1 MIFAHRPNM
10 LKTTLLGAIAL
21 AAATQIGCKS
31 QGPSTVSTAS
41 NKSIEMPKPIWKDVI
56 VDRERA
62 AKDPDV
68 TIRSMQVKG
77 DTLIVE
83 VQYGGGC
90 QPHTFDLYTNGGWLK
105 SLPPKATVWLEHTT
119 PEPDPCRA
127 LISETLK
134 FNIKPL
140 RYAGQPRV
148 TVLFRGSDLTAT
160 YIYSQQR

>member
-1 MIFAHRPNM
+1 MN
-10 LKTTLLGAIAL
+10 TLEHSM
-21 AAATQIGCKS
+21 AAAFLALSLVGCKS
-31 QGPSTVSTAS
+31 QNAGTAANSTKTAQT
-41 NKSIEMPKPIWKDVI
+41 PKPVWKDVI
-56 VDRERA
+56 VDREKA
-62 AKDPDV
+62 PTDPQAS
-68 TIRSMQVKG
+68 IRLFEIKG

-90 QPHTFDLYTNGGWLK
+90 QPHTFALYTNGSWLK

-119 PEPDPCRA
+119 PEPDLCRA
-127 LISETLK
+127 LITETLK

-148 TVLFRGSDLTAT
+148 IVLMQGSEHSAP